1 MQHSATLAK
10 RPPGDGS
17 KSSNR
22 ITQNIRLCCAFL
34 LILLRSHPP
43 KGKYL
48 LFVSDTNF
56 ILDFLTETTDRHLLK
71 DVQSQLNCSTLVNI
85 LKTFMAVSS
94 DVIRSKVNNA
104 SFLSISIRADCYAS
118 KENSHFLKK
127 ETSKDISE
135 MAFQFLKVICS
146 ESWVKEKCL
155 KDVDQFNTNLL
166 VSIRSQ
172 PIFDILAY
180 LNMSSFRQNDCL
192 VVQNLNY

>member
-43 KGKYL
+43 KGNSRGLALMTY
-48 LFVSDTNF
+48 FF
-56 ILDFLTETTDRHLLK
+56 LDFLTETTDRHLLK

-94 DVIRSKVNNA
+94 DVIRSKVNSA

-135 MAFQFLKVICS
+135 MAFQFLKIICS

-166 VSIRSQ
+166 VSFSDFF
-172 PIFDILAY
+172 IFDNFILC
-180 LNMSSFRQNDCL
+180 NSSLSRL
-192 VVQNLNY
+192 VGLKLASRN

>member
-43 KGKYL
+43 KGNSRDLALMTY
-48 LFVSDTNF
+48 FFS
-56 ILDFLTETTDRHLLK
+56 DFLTETTDRHLLK

-94 DVIRSKVNNA
+94 DVIRSKVNSA

-135 MAFQFLKVICS
+135 MAFQFLKIICS

-166 VSIRSQ
+166 VSFSDFF
-172 PIFDILAY
+172 IFDNFILC
-180 LNMSSFRQNDCL
+180 NSSLSRL
-192 VVQNLNY
+192 VGLKLASRN

>member
-43 KGKYL
+43 KGNSRDLALMTY
-48 LFVSDTNF
+48 FF
-56 ILDFLTETTDRHLLK
+56 LDFLTETTDRHLLK

-94 DVIRSKVNNA
+94 DVIRSKVNSA

-135 MAFQFLKVICS
+135 MAFQFLKIICS

-166 VSIRSQ
+166 VSFSDFF
-172 PIFDILAY
+172 IFDNFILC
-180 LNMSSFRQNDCL
+180 NSSLSRL
-192 VVQNLNY
+192 VGLKLASRN

>member
-1 MQHSATLAK
+1 MVRKKHYRDMKMGIDSFDAK
-10 RPPGDGS
+10 PS
-17 KSSNR
+17 KLKP
-22 ITQNIRLCCAFL
+22 TFL
-34 LILLRSHPP
+34 N
-43 KGKYL
+43 
-48 LFVSDTNF
+48 LFS
-56 ILDFLTETTDRHLLK
+56 DFLTETTDRHLLK

-94 DVIRSKVNNA
+94 DVIRSKVNSA

-135 MAFQFLKVICS
+135 MAFQFLKIICS

-166 VSIRSQ
+166 VS
-172 PIFDILAY
+172 F
-180 LNMSSFRQNDCL
+180 SSFFTFDHL
-192 VVQNLNY
+192 VAPAGFGF

>member
-1 MQHSATLAK
+1 MVQKVQIELLKIFGYVAHFFLFS
-10 RPPGDGS
+10 
-17 KSSNR
+17 
-22 ITQNIRLCCAFL
+22 CAHIPQKVKFWWPTGFHDL
-34 LILLRSHPP
+34 
-43 KGKYL
+43 
-48 LFVSDTNF
+48 NF
-56 ILDFLTETTDRHLLK
+56 FSDFLTETTDRHLLK

-94 DVIRSKVNNA
+94 DVIRSKVNSA

-135 MAFQFLKVICS
+135 MAFQFLKIICS

-166 VSIRSQ
+166 VSFFFFLTIWWPRIFSTS
-172 PIFDILAY
+172 PITLVWILEILCAT
-180 LNMSSFRQNDCL
+180 
-192 VVQNLNY
+192 NLNIISLI

>member
-1 MQHSATLAK
+1 MTFFS
-10 RPPGDGS
+10 
-17 KSSNR
+17 
-22 ITQNIRLCCAFL
+22 
-34 LILLRSHPP
+34 
-43 KGKYL
+43 
-48 LFVSDTNF
+48 
-56 ILDFLTETTDRHLLK
+56 DFLTETTDRHLLK

-94 DVIRSKVNNA
+94 DVIRSKVNSA

-135 MAFQFLKVICS
+135 MAFQFLKIICS

-166 VSIRSQ
+166 VS
-172 PIFDILAY
+172 FF
-180 LNMSSFRQNDCL
+180 SF
-192 VVQNLNY
+192 

>member
-1 MQHSATLAK
+1 MGIYSFDAI
-10 RPPGDGS
+10 PS
-17 KSSNR
+17 K
-22 ITQNIRLCCAFL
+22 LK
-34 LILLRSHPP
+34 LIILN
-43 KGKYL
+43 
-48 LFVSDTNF
+48 LFS
-56 ILDFLTETTDRHLLK
+56 DFLTETTDRHLLK

-94 DVIRSKVNNA
+94 DVIRSKVNSA

-135 MAFQFLKVICS
+135 MAFQFLKIICS

-166 VSIRSQ
+166 VSFSSFI
-172 PIFDILAY
+172 IFDH
-180 LNMSSFRQNDCL
+180 L
-192 VVQNLNY
+192 VAPAGFGF

>member
-1 MQHSATLAK
+1 MVQKVQIELLKISDCVVHSFLFFCVLTPQKVYIYFLISVSMQ
-10 RPPGDGS
+10 
-17 KSSNR
+17 
-22 ITQNIRLCCAFL
+22 F
-34 LILLRSHPP
+34 
-43 KGKYL
+43 
-48 LFVSDTNF
+48 
-56 ILDFLTETTDRHLLK
+56 LDFLTETTDRHLLK

-85 LKTFMAVSS
+85 LKTFMAVST

-135 MAFQFLKVICS
+135 MAFQFLKIICS

-166 VSIRSQ
+166 VRVLSQ
-172 PIFDILAY
+172 P
-180 LNMSSFRQNDCL
+180 MSKF
-192 VVQNLNY
+192 

>member
-1 MQHSATLAK
+1 MLI
-10 RPPGDGS
+10 P
-17 KSSNR
+17 SNLKP
-22 ITQNIRLCCAFL
+22 T
-34 LILLRSHPP
+34 ILN
-43 KGKYL
+43 
-48 LFVSDTNF
+48 LFS
-56 ILDFLTETTDRHLLK
+56 DFLTETTDRHLLK

-94 DVIRSKVNNA
+94 DVIRSKVNSA

-135 MAFQFLKVICS
+135 MAFQFLKIICS

-166 VSIRSQ
+166 VSFSSFN
-172 PIFDILAY
+172 IFDH
-180 LNMSSFRQNDCL
+180 L
-192 VVQNLNY
+192 VAPAGFGF

>member
-43 KGKYL
+43 KGSSRDLALMTY
-48 LFVSDTNF
+48 FFS
-56 ILDFLTETTDRHLLK
+56 DFLTETTDRHLLK

-94 DVIRSKVNNA
+94 DVIRSKVNSA

-135 MAFQFLKVICS
+135 MAFQFLKIICS

-166 VSIRSQ
+166 VSFSDFF
-172 PIFDILAY
+172 IFDNFILC
-180 LNMSSFRQNDCL
+180 NSSLSRL
-192 VVQNLNY
+192 VGLKLASRN

>member
-1 MQHSATLAK
+1 MTFFS
-10 RPPGDGS
+10 
-17 KSSNR
+17 
-22 ITQNIRLCCAFL
+22 
-34 LILLRSHPP
+34 
-43 KGKYL
+43 
-48 LFVSDTNF
+48 
-56 ILDFLTETTDRHLLK
+56 DFLTETTDRHLLK

-94 DVIRSKVNNA
+94 DVIRSKVNSA

-135 MAFQFLKVICS
+135 MAFQFLKIICS

-166 VSIRSQ
+166 VSFFH
-172 PIFDILAY
+172 FDHLVAPDFFATLPPVSLVKYFIKLWGLDFRNFVRET
-180 LNMSSFRQNDCL
+180 LNIISL
-192 VVQNLNY
+192 V